1 MMEGEP
7 QAIAALPNEAQDGGK
22 NGWVTKDLGSGWV
35 EERKGLQTRVY
46 KQGGW
51 WKMWSFASFHSSNAL
66 FSAFAMNASFA
77 VFSLNAVWCLF
88 SLNRW
93 FSTPHSRLPCP
104 WAHTRELTWGAVRL
118 SVDVIHV
125 RPLWRGTS
133 VSVLLPLIPSVPC

>member
-88 SLNRW
+88 SLNSV
-93 FSTPHSRLPCP
+93 FSI
-104 WAHTRELTWGAVRL
+104 L
-118 SVDVIHV
+118 SVNSCFSI
-125 RPLWRGTS
+125 LSSGS
-133 VSVLLPLIPSVPC
+133 CFSLGCSGQNFKICM